1 MVDIAY
7 SYNTN
12 HSTTGAIL
20 KNKDKIMGR
29 MKSAVLMMQTIIPN
43 KCGKVMGEMEKLL
56 CVWLQDQ
63 CQCQVPLSLMLIQQE
78 AQCLYED
85 LKKKLSEES
94 DSIF

>member
-1 MVDIAY
+1 
-7 SYNTN
+7 
-12 HSTTGAIL
+12 
-20 KNKDKIMGR
+20 
-29 MKSAVLMMQTIIPN
+29 
-43 KCGKVMGEMEKLL
+43 MEKLL

>member
-1 MVDIAY
+1 
-7 SYNTN
+7 
-12 HSTTGAIL
+12 
-20 KNKDKIMGR
+20 MGHV
-29 MKSAVLMMQTIIPN
+29 KSAVSVMLKIS
-43 KCGKVMGEMEKLL
+43 KKHGKVMEKLL